1 MEEQIRSAEQ
11 MVRMFEEDPKL
22 LTKLQKNA
30 NPIEVLRDTAEK
42 AEAIIVPEYYKDRTL
57 YRIAVIVL
65 ASLALLTALGSI
77 VLVLL
82 DKTTPEVLVSLGSA
96 AAGALVG
103 LFAPSPISK

>member
-22 LTKLQKNA
+22 LTKLTSDG
-30 NPIEVLRDTAEK
+30 NPIKVLKDTAAK
-42 AEAIIVPEYYKDRTL
+42 AEKIIEPAYFKDKTL
-57 YRIAVIVL
+57 YRIAVCVL
-65 ASLALLTALGSI
+65 ASLALLAAIGSI